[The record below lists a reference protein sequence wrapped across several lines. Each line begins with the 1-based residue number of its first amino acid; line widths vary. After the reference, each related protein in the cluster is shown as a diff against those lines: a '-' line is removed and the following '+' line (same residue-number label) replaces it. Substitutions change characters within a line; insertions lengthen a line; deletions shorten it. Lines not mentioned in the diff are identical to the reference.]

1 MTPSSSLFGS
11 NTPTEAPQDSSGV
24 FGSMQFQQP
33 QVASSNQESA
43 AMQLLTE
50 VSQIRSQLKSMAQ
63 QYPGMSKD
71 IDTAISAIENGLIA
85 ETSQMLPSRGSEGNL
100 GYV

>member
-1 MTPSSSLFGS
+1 MIPFSSPNTPQVPQESSS
-11 NTPTEAPQDSSGV
+11 V

-33 QVASSNQESA
+33 TQQSNQESA

-71 IDTAISAIENGLIA
+71 IETAISAIENGLIA